1 MSFEVKKMKTYHIK
15 EVSEMLGISSYTLR
29 YYEKIGLL
37 SFVKRD
43 ANGVREFLPKDLVTI
58 KTIECLKKTNLPLK
72 DIKNYFKLV
81 DQGLDTANERRELFV
96 KQKQKVN
103 KEIEALE
110 KTLKMI
116 NYKLHYYDEVL
127 KTGDLNSCNRER
139 QELIADIIAGNEK

>member
-1 MSFEVKKMKTYHIK
+1 MKTYHIK

-43 ANGVREFLPKDLVTI
+43 NNGVREFLPKDLVTI

-81 DQGLDTANERRELFV
+81 DQGLDTAKERRELFV

-103 KEIEALE
+103 KEIEELE

-127 KTGDLNSCNRER
+127 KTGDLNSCDEER
-139 QELIADIIAGNEK
+139 QELIADIVAGNEK

>member
-1 MSFEVKKMKTYHIK
+1 MKTYHIK

-43 ANGVREFLPKDLVTI
+43 DNGVREFLPKDLVTI

-81 DQGLDTANERRELFV
+81 DQGLDTAKERRELFV

-127 KTGDLNSCNRER
+127 KTGDLNSCDEER

>member
-1 MSFEVKKMKTYHIK
+1 MKTYHIK

>member
-1 MSFEVKKMKTYHIK
+1 MSFEGKKMKTYHIK

>member
-1 MSFEVKKMKTYHIK
+1 MKTYHIK

-43 ANGVREFLPKDLVTI
+43 DNGVREFLPKDLVTI

-81 DQGLDTANERRELFV
+81 DQGLDTAKERRELFV

-103 KEIEALE
+103 KEIEELE

-127 KTGDLNSCNRER
+127 KTGDLNSCDEER

>member
-1 MSFEVKKMKTYHIK
+1 MKTYHIK

-43 ANGVREFLPKDLVTI
+43 NNGVREFLPKDLVTI

-81 DQGLDTANERRELFV
+81 DQGLDTAKERRELFV

-103 KEIEALE
+103 KEIEELE

-116 NYKLHYYDEVL
+116 NYKLHYYDVVL
-127 KTGDLNSCNRER
+127 KTGDLNSCNQER

>member
-1 MSFEVKKMKTYHIK
+1 M
-15 EVSEMLGISSYTLR
+15 
-29 YYEKIGLL
+29 
-37 SFVKRD
+37 
-43 ANGVREFLPKDLVTI
+43 
-58 KTIECLKKTNLPLK
+58 
-72 DIKNYFKLV
+72 

>member
-1 MSFEVKKMKTYHIK
+1 MKTYHIK

-43 ANGVREFLPKDLVTI
+43 DNGVREFLPKDLVTI

-81 DQGLDTANERRELFV
+81 DQGLDTAKERRELFV

-103 KEIEALE
+103 KEIEDLE

-127 KTGDLNSCNRER
+127 KTGDLNSCDEER